1 MASQVFSR
9 NANFGPNPP
18 RNEYSAGYPSGNPF
32 TPAPAQ
38 PQGGLMTFENTM
50 QKTVESF
57 VIVFAFAA
65 IGWFFPVLAMPAMFI
80 GLALGLVNAFK
91 KEPSPALIRLYALFE
106 GLFVGGLS
114 AILEQIYP
122 GVVIQAVL
130 ATLVVIGTT
139 LALYRSGKVRST
151 PKMTRFFM
159 IAMTAY
165 AIFALANLAL
175 QMTGLIDGMFGMYSQ
190 EVAGIPLGLII
201 GPFAILMGTYSL
213 ILDFEFVD
221 RGVINRIPERYGW
234 TAAFG
239 IVVTVV
245 WIYVEMIRLI
255 SIIRGN

>member
-18 RNEYSAGYPSGNPF
+18 RSEYSAGHPSSNPF
-32 TPAPAQ
+32 SPAPAQ

-65 IGWFFPVLAMPAMFI
+65 LGWFFPVLALPGMLI
-80 GLALGLVNAFK
+80 GLVLGIVNAVK
-91 KEPSPALIRLYALFE
+91 KEPSPALIRLYAVFE
-106 GLFVGGLS
+106 GMFVGGIS
-114 AILEQIYP
+114 AILEQHFP
-122 GVVIQAVL
+122 GVAIQAVL
-130 ATLVVIGTT
+130 ATLVVIGTVIG
-139 LALYRSGKVRST
+139 LYKNGKVRSS

-159 IAMTAY
+159 IALTAY
-165 AIFALANLAL
+165 AIFALANFLL
-175 QMTGLIDGMFGMYSQ
+175 QITGLIPGMFGMYSQ
-190 EVAGIPLGLII
+190 EVFGIPLGLIL
-201 GPFAILMGTYSL
+201 GPFAILLGTYSL

-221 RGVINRIPERYGW
+221 RGVANRIPERYGW